1 MGNVSGGPKVN
12 LGIRHTPAIASDHV
26 RDGEGHVVELAARR
40 AAQVG
45 DDEDQALCRLG
56 ERIVQM
62 QMELARLT
70 EMLIIARRLR
80 STFASTPQSPEA
92 SAPAV

>member
-45 DDEDQALCRLG
+45 DDEDRALLELG
-56 ERIVQM
+56 EQLIEIQNQVA
-62 QMELARLT
+62 ELTARL
-70 EMLIIARRLR
+70 LNARRR
-80 STFASTPQSPEA
+80 RAVQASSQTGGAVQ
-92 SAPAV
+92 PAV